1 MKTINRFAARAVR
14 ATGVVATRT
23 HAAAGTYAAAGTRAA
38 TVVVTAAAA
47 LTATVAQAQ
56 DRSWNATLEEISTA
70 VVSIH
75 VDSTRAFDTERNQ
88 SSQATGFVVDA
99 ERGLILTNRHVVT
112 PGPVVAQAI
121 FLNQEEVDLVPVY
134 RDPVH
139 DFGFFRYDPAVLR
152 FIEPAEL
159 PLAPEAARIGREIR
173 VVGNDAGEQLSILAG
188 TIARLDRQAPNYG
201 RGNYNDFNTFYLQ
214 AASGTS
220 GGSSGSP
227 VIDIEGRV
235 LALNAGGNSQAASSF
250 FLPLDRVSRAFGLV
264 RDGKPV
270 PRGTLQSEFV
280 HKPYAELRR
289 LGLREETE
297 ALTRE
302 AFPDQTGLLVVEHVI
317 PGNGNF
323 LEPGDILLRVEGE
336 LISEFVPLA
345 AALDDNVGGS
355 VEIEVERGGEALRRE
370 LSVNDLHAITS
381 DEYVEFAEGVFH
393 NLSYQQARHFNR
405 PVSGVYVANP
415 GYVFGT
421 AAIPRGSLLT
431 SIDGQAMN
439 TLDDFQNI
447 VEALPMGQRAIVRF
461 VQFDDPRAERQ
472 RAVINNRNWF
482 PARRCERDDVLGY
495 WPCRELAEGPPP
507 TNPTPGDTTFPLRG
521 DPHVQAITPSLALV
535 NFDMPYTVSG
545 VNDRHYYGTGVV
557 ADAER
562 GWVVVDR
569 NTVPVA
575 LGDVRITFAG
585 SLEIPGKVEY
595 IHPLHNLA
603 VVAYDPAL
611 IGDTPVRSARFSA
624 DPVDPGKE
632 VEVVG
637 LKADHTLLSQPS
649 EVRALIPVELPL
661 SRTLRFRESNL
672 EAITLV
678 NGPDEFDGVIVDTDG
693 TVVALWASFAFQQGR
708 ELTQFN
714 MGVPASLVVDM
725 VQGMKAGVPL
735 RSLEVEWDL
744 VPLASARNFGLPENW
759 VQRYER
765 HNPLRR
771 QVLGVSS
778 VVAGSPAADFF
789 QSGDILL
796 SINGEVANTFLDAE
810 HASQSPEVDVIIY
823 RDGGELGARIP
834 TVALE
839 GAGIDRV
846 VLWAGA
852 LLQAP
857 HRAIA
862 VQRGIEAEG
871 VYVSYFSY
879 GSPASRSGL
888 FAGRRIVSVD
898 GRPTADIDQFLEV
911 VSGRED
917 RESVRINTVTWNNVS
932 EVITLKLDNHYWPG
946 YELVREG
953 GAWRRRDLD

>member
-1 MKTINRFAARAVR
+1 MKMINLIAAPAVLAAVA
-14 ATGVVATRT
+14 ATG
-23 HAAAGTYAAAGTRAA
+23 
-38 TVVVTAAAA
+38 A
-47 LTATVAQAQ
+47 LAQE
-56 DRSWNATLEEISTA
+56 RSWNATLEEISTA

-99 ERGLILTNRHVVT
+99 ENGLILTNRHVVT

-121 FLNQEEVDLVPVY
+121 FLNQEEVELTPVY

-139 DFGFFRYDPAVLR
+139 DFGFFRYDPAALR

-159 PLAPEAARIGREIR
+159 PLVPEAAQIGRDIR

-235 LALNAGGNSQAASSF
+235 VALNAGANSQAASSF
-250 FLPLDRVSRAFGLV
+250 FLPLDRVSRAFELV
-264 RDGKPV
+264 QDGKSV
-270 PRGTLQSEFV
+270 SRGTLQSEFV
-280 HKPYAELRR
+280 YKPYAELRR
-289 LGLREETE
+289 LGLLEETE

-317 PGNGNF
+317 PGNGSF
-323 LEPGDILLRVEGE
+323 LEPGDILLRVNGE
-336 LISEFVPLA
+336 LVSEFVPLA
-345 AALDDNVGGS
+345 AALDENVGRTL
-355 VEIEVERGGEALRRE
+355 EIEVERGGEPLRQE
-370 LSVNDLHAITS
+370 LLVDDLHAITS
-381 DEYVEFAEGVFH
+381 DEYVEYAEGVFH
-393 NLSYQQARHFNR
+393 LLSYQQARHFNR
-405 PVSGVYVANP
+405 PVSGIYVANP

-421 AAIPRGSLLT
+421 AAIPRGSLIT
-431 SIDGQAMN
+431 SLDGEPMDD
-439 TLDDFQNI
+439 LDDFQRT
-447 VEALPMGQRAIVRF
+447 VQQLPMGQRAIVRF

-472 RAVINNRNWF
+472 RSIINNRNWF
-482 PARRCERDDVLGY
+482 PARRCKRDDVLGY
-495 WPCRELAEGPPP
+495 WPCEGLAEAPPP
-507 TNPTPGDTTFPLRG
+507 AKATPGSTTFPLRG
-521 DPHVQAITPSLALV
+521 DSHVQAITPSLVLI

-545 VNDRHYYGTGVV
+545 VSDRHFYGTGVI

-575 LGDVRITFAG
+575 LGDVRVTFAG
-585 SLEIPGKVEY
+585 SLETPGKVEY

-603 VVAYDPAL
+603 VVSYDPAL
-611 IGDTPVRSARFSA
+611 IGDTPVQSATFSSESA
-624 DPVDPGKE
+624 VPGE
-632 VEVVG
+632 ELEVVG

-649 EVRALIPVELPL
+649 LVRALIPAELPL

-672 EAITLV
+672 EAITMV
-678 NGPDEFDGVIVDTDG
+678 NGPDEFDGVIIDSDG
-693 TVVALWASFAFQQGR
+693 AVRALWASFAFQQGR
-708 ELTQFN
+708 ETTQFN
-714 MGVPASLVVDM
+714 MGVPANLVIDM
-725 VQGMKAGVPL
+725 VASMKAAEPL
-735 RSLEVEWDL
+735 RSLEVEWSL
-744 VPLASARNFGLPENW
+744 VPLASARNFGLPETW
-759 VQRYER
+759 VQRYEQ
-765 HNPLRR
+765 HSPLRR
-771 QVLGVSS
+771 QVLAVSS
-778 VVAGSPAADFF
+778 VVAGSPAAEFF

-796 SINGEVANTFLDAE
+796 SLNGEVANTFLEAE
-810 HASQSPEVDVIIY
+810 HASQSPEVDVTIY
-823 RDGGELGARIP
+823 RAGGELSGRIP

-846 VLWAGA
+846 LLWAGA

-862 VQRGIEAEG
+862 VQRGIQAEG
-871 VYVSYFSY
+871 VYVSFFSF

-888 FAGRRIVSVD
+888 YAGRRVVGVD
-898 GRPTADIDQFLEV
+898 GQPVADLDEFLDV
-911 VSGRED
+911 VSGRDD
-917 RESVRINTVTWNNVS
+917 RESVRLNTVTWNNVS
-932 EVITLKLDNHYWPG
+932 EVITLKLDNHYWPS
-946 YELVREG
+946 YELRRDGES
-953 GAWRRRDLD
+953 WQRRDLN

>member
-1 MKTINRFAARAVR
+1 MAATA
-14 ATGVVATRT
+14 ALVVAGS
-23 HAAAGTYAAAGTRAA
+23 AG
-38 TVVVTAAAA
+38 
-47 LTATVAQAQ
+47 QAQ
-56 DRSWNATLEEISTA
+56 ERTWNATLEEISTA

-139 DFGFFRYDPAVLR
+139 DFGFFRYDPDALR

-159 PLAPEAARIGREIR
+159 PLVPEAAQIGREIR

-235 LALNAGGNSQAASSF
+235 VALNAGGNSQAASSF
-250 FLPLDRVSRAFGLV
+250 FLPLDRVNRAFSLV
-264 RDGKPV
+264 QDGKPV

-280 HKPYAELRR
+280 HTPYAELRR
-289 LGLREETE
+289 LGLPEETE
-297 ALTRE
+297 AATRK
-302 AFPDQTGLLVVEHVI
+302 AFPGQTGLLVVEHVI

-323 LEPGDILLRVEGE
+323 LEPGDIVLRVNGE

-345 AALDDNVGGS
+345 AVLDESVGRM
-355 VEIEVERGGEALRRE
+355 VEIEVNRGGDILSRE
-370 LSVNDLHAITS
+370 LTVDDLHAITS
-381 DEYVEFAEGVFH
+381 DEYVEYADGVFH

-405 PVSGVYVANP
+405 PVAGVYVANP

-421 AAIPRGSLLT
+421 AAIPRGSLIT
-431 SIDGQAMN
+431 SLDGAP
-439 TLDDFQNI
+439 TVDLDDFQRT
-447 VEALPMGQRAIVRF
+447 VEQLPLGRRAIVRF

-472 RAVINNRNWF
+472 RAIINNRNWF
-482 PARRCERDDVLGY
+482 PARRCKRDDVLGY
-495 WPCRELAEGPPP
+495 WPCEDLAEAPPP
-507 TNPTPGDTTFPLRG
+507 APPMPGSTTFPLRG
-521 DPHVQAITPSLALV
+521 DPHVQAITPSLVLI

-545 VNDRHYYGTGVV
+545 VSDRHYYGTGVI
-557 ADAER
+557 ADTER

-585 SLEIPGKVEY
+585 SLEIRGKVEY

-603 VVAYDPAL
+603 VVSYDPAL
-611 IGDTPVRSARFSA
+611 IGDTPVQAASFSSAA
-624 DPVDPGKE
+624 VTPGAE

-649 EVRALIPVELPL
+649 EVRALIPAELPL

-678 NGPDEFDGVIVDTDG
+678 NGPDEYDGVIIDTDG
-693 TVVALWASFAFQQGR
+693 AVRALWASFAFQQGR

-714 MGVPASLVVDM
+714 MGIPANLIIDM
-725 VQGMKAGVPL
+725 VQGMRAGEPL

-744 VPLASARNFGLPENW
+744 LPLASARNFGLPENW
-759 VQRYER
+759 VQRYEQ
-765 HNPLRR
+765 HHPLRR
-771 QVLGVSS
+771 QVLAVSS
-778 VVAGSPAADFF
+778 VVAGSPAAQFF

-796 SINGEVANTFLDAE
+796 SINGEVANTFLEAE
-810 HASQSPEVDVIIY
+810 HASQSPEVMVNIY
-823 RDGGELGARIP
+823 RDGGELSARIA

-839 GAGIDRV
+839 GTGIDRV

-862 VQRGIEAEG
+862 VQRGIQAEG
-871 VYVSYFSY
+871 VYLSYFSF
-879 GSPASRSGL
+879 GSPASRSRL
-888 FAGRRIVSVD
+888 FAGRRIVGVD
-898 GRPTADIDQFLEV
+898 GQPTPDLDQFLEA

-917 RESVRINTVTWNNVS
+917 RESVRLNTVTWNGVA
-932 EVITLKLDNHYWPG
+932 EVITLKLDNRYWPG
-946 YELVREG
+946 YELLREVDI
-953 GAWRRRDLD
+953 WRRRDLN

>member
-1 MKTINRFAARAVR
+1 MINLVAAPAMLAAVA
-14 ATGVVATRT
+14 ATGALAQERT
-23 HAAAGTYAAAGTRAA
+23 
-38 TVVVTAAAA
+38 
-47 LTATVAQAQ
+47 
-56 DRSWNATLEEISTA
+56 WNATLEEISTA

-99 ERGLILTNRHVVT
+99 ENGLILTNRHVVT

-121 FLNQEEVDLVPVY
+121 FLNQEEVELTPVY

-139 DFGFFRYDPAVLR
+139 DFGFFRYDPAALR

-159 PLAPEAARIGREIR
+159 PLVPEAAQIGRDIR

-235 LALNAGGNSQAASSF
+235 VALNAGANSQAASSF
-250 FLPLDRVSRAFGLV
+250 FLPLDRVGRAFNLV
-264 RDGKPV
+264 REGNPV

-289 LGLREETE
+289 LGLPEETE

-317 PGNGNF
+317 PETGNF
-323 LEPGDILLRVEGE
+323 LQPGDILLRIDGE
-336 LISEFVPLA
+336 LVAEFVPLA
-345 AALDDNVGGS
+345 AALDENVGGT
-355 VEIEVERGGEALRRE
+355 VEIEVRRGAEVLRQE
-370 LSVNDLHAITS
+370 LTVDDLHAITS
-381 DEYVEFAEGVFH
+381 DEFVEFAEGVFH

-405 PVSGVYVANP
+405 SVSGVYVANP

-421 AAIPRGSLLT
+421 AAIPRGSLIT
-431 SIDGQAMN
+431 SLDGEPMDD
-439 TLDDFQNI
+439 LDDFQQA
-447 VEALPMGQRAIVRF
+447 VEQLPLGQRASVRF

-472 RAVINNRNWF
+472 RSIINNRNWF
-482 PARRCERDDVLGY
+482 PAQRCKRDDTLGI
-495 WPCRELAEGPPP
+495 WPCDELADAPPGAP
-507 TNPTPGDTTFPLRG
+507 ATPGRTTFPLRG
-521 DPHVQAITPSLALV
+521 DAHVQRITPSLVLV

-545 VNDRHYYGTGVV
+545 VSDRHFYGTGVI
-557 ADAER
+557 ADTER

-585 SLEIPGKVEY
+585 SLEVPGEVEY

-603 VVAYDPAL
+603 VVSYDPAL
-611 IGDTPVRSARFSA
+611 IGDTPVRAADFSA
-624 DPVDPGKE
+624 EPVNPGEE

-649 EVRALIPVELPL
+649 EVRALIPAELPL
-661 SRTLRFRESNL
+661 SRTLRFREANL

-678 NGPDEFDGVIVDTDG
+678 NGPDEFDGVIIDG
-693 TVVALWASFAFQQGR
+693 DGAVRALWASFAFQQGR
-708 ELTQFN
+708 EQTQFN
-714 MGVPASLVVDM
+714 MGVPSGLVIDM
-725 VQGMKAGVPL
+725 VNSMRSDEPL
-735 RSLEVEWDL
+735 RSLEVEWSL

-759 VQRYER
+759 VQRYEQ

-771 QVLGVSS
+771 QVLAVSS
-778 VVAGSPAADFF
+778 VVADSPAAEFF

-796 SINGEVANTFLDAE
+796 SLNGEVANTFRAAE
-810 HASQSPEVDVIIY
+810 QASQSAEVDVTIY
-823 RDGGELGARIP
+823 RDGAEISAGIP

-839 GAGIDRV
+839 GTGIDRV
-846 VLWAGA
+846 LLWAGA

-857 HRAIA
+857 HRAIS
-862 VQRGIEAEG
+862 VQRGIAAEG
-871 VYVSYFSY
+871 VYISYFGF

-888 FAGRRIVSVD
+888 FAGRRIVAVD
-898 GRPTADIDQFLEV
+898 GQPTADLDQFLQV
-911 VSGRED
+911 VGGREN

-932 EVITLKLDNHYWPG
+932 EVITLKLDNHYWPS
-946 YELVREG
+946 YELRREG
-953 GAWRRRDLD
+953 ESWQRYELN

>member
-1 MKTINRFAARAVR
+1 MKMINRIAAPAMLAAVA
-14 ATGVVATRT
+14 ATG
-23 HAAAGTYAAAGTRAA
+23 
-38 TVVVTAAAA
+38 A
-47 LTATVAQAQ
+47 LAQE
-56 DRSWNATLEEISTA
+56 RSWNATLEEISTA

-99 ERGLILTNRHVVT
+99 ENGLILTNRHVVT

-121 FLNQEEVDLVPVY
+121 FLNQEEVELTPVY

-139 DFGFFRYDPAVLR
+139 DFGFFRYEPAALR

-159 PLAPEAARIGREIR
+159 PLVPEAAQIGRDIR

-235 LALNAGGNSQAASSF
+235 VALNAGANSQAASSF
-250 FLPLDRVSRAFGLV
+250 FLPLDRVSRAFDLIQ
-264 RDGKPV
+264 DGKPV

-289 LGLREETE
+289 LGLLEETE

-323 LEPGDILLRVEGE
+323 LEPGDIVLRVNGE
-336 LISEFVPLA
+336 LVSEFVPVA
-345 AALDDNVGGS
+345 AALDENVGRML
-355 VEIEVERGGEALRRE
+355 EIEVERGGEALRQE
-370 LSVNDLHAITS
+370 LMVDDLHGITS
-381 DEYVEFAEGVFH
+381 DEYVEYGEGVFH

-405 PVSGVYVANP
+405 SVSGVYVANP

-421 AAIPRGSLLT
+421 AAIPRGSLIT
-431 SIDGQAMN
+431 SLDGEPMDD
-439 TLDDFQNI
+439 LDDFQRT
-447 VEALPMGQRAIVRF
+447 VQQLPMGQRAIVRF

-472 RAVINNRNWF
+472 RSIINNRNWF
-482 PARRCERDDVLGY
+482 PARRCKRDDSLGY
-495 WPCRELAEGPPP
+495 WPCEDLAEALPPAQP
-507 TNPTPGDTTFPLRG
+507 MPGSTTFPLRG
-521 DPHVQAITPSLALV
+521 DSHVQAITPSLVLI

-545 VNDRHYYGTGVV
+545 VSDRHFYGTGVI

-575 LGDVRITFAG
+575 LGDVRVTFAG
-585 SLEIPGKVEY
+585 SLETPGKVEY

-603 VVAYDPAL
+603 VVSYDPAL
-611 IGDTPVRSARFSA
+611 IGDTPVQSATFSSEPA
-624 DPVDPGKE
+624 VPGE
-632 VEVVG
+632 ELEVVG

-649 EVRALIPVELPL
+649 LVRALIPAELPL

-672 EAITLV
+672 EAIALV
-678 NGPDEFDGVIVDTDG
+678 NGPDEFDGVIIDSDG
-693 TVVALWASFAFQQGR
+693 AVRALWASFAFQQGR
-708 ELTQFN
+708 ETTQFN
-714 MGVPASLVVDM
+714 MGVPANLVIDM
-725 VQGMKAGVPL
+725 VASMKAAEPL
-735 RSLEVEWDL
+735 RSLEVEWSQ
-744 VPLASARNFGLPENW
+744 VPLASARNFGLPETW
-759 VQRYER
+759 VQRYEQ
-765 HNPLRR
+765 HSPLRR
-771 QVLGVSS
+771 QVLAVSS
-778 VVAGSPAADFF
+778 VVAGSPAAEFF

-796 SINGEVANTFLDAE
+796 SLNGGVANTFLEAE
-810 HASQSPEVDVIIY
+810 HASQSPEVDVTIY
-823 RDGGELGARIP
+823 RAGGELSGRIP

-846 VLWAGA
+846 LLWAGA

-862 VQRGIEAEG
+862 VQRGIQAEG
-871 VYVSYFSY
+871 VYVSFFSF

-888 FAGRRIVSVD
+888 YAGRRVVGVD
-898 GRPTADIDQFLEV
+898 GQPVADLDEFLDV
-911 VSGRED
+911 VSGRDD
-917 RESVRINTVTWNNVS
+917 RESVRLNTVTWNNVS
-932 EVITLKLDNHYWPG
+932 EVITLKLDNHYWPS
-946 YELVREG
+946 YELRRDGES
-953 GAWRRRDLD
+953 WQRRDLN

>member
-1 MKTINRFAARAVR
+1 MKQIYRIAVP
-14 ATGVVATRT
+14 AILV
-23 HAAAGTYAAAGTRAA
+23 AAGTAAP
-38 TVVVTAAAA
+38 
-47 LTATVAQAQ
+47 AQEHT
-56 DRSWNATLEEISTA
+56 WNATLEEISSA

-75 VDSTRAFDTERNQ
+75 VDSTRAFDTGRNQ

-121 FLNQEEVDLVPVY
+121 FVNQEEVELTPVY

-139 DFGFFRYDPAVLR
+139 DFGFFRYDPGALR

-159 PLAPEAARIGREIR
+159 PLVPEAAQIGRDIR

-235 LALNAGGNSQAASSF
+235 VALNAGANSQAASSF
-250 FLPLDRVSRAFGLV
+250 FLPLDRVSRAFGLI

-289 LGLREETE
+289 LGLPEETE
-297 ALTRE
+297 AITRA
-302 AFPDQTGLLVVEHVI
+302 AFPDQIGLLVVEHVI
-317 PGNGNF
+317 PGTGNF
-323 LEPGDILLRVEGE
+323 LQPGDILLRIDGE
-336 LISEFVPLA
+336 LVAEFVPLA
-345 AALDDNVGGS
+345 AALDANVGRT
-355 VEIEVERGGEALRRE
+355 VEIEVERGGEVVRQQLM
-370 LSVNDLHAITS
+370 VDDLHSITS
-381 DEYVEFAEGVFH
+381 DEFVEYGEGVFH

-405 PVSGVYVANP
+405 SVAGVYVANP
-415 GYVFGT
+415 GYVFGS
-421 AAIPRGSLLT
+421 AAIPRGSLIL
-431 SIDGQAMN
+431 SLDGEPMDD
-439 TLDDFQNI
+439 LDDFERA
-447 VEALPMGQRAIVRF
+447 VEQLPLGQRASVRF

-472 RAVINNRNWF
+472 RSIINNRNWF
-482 PARRCERDDVLGY
+482 PARRCKRDDTLGL
-495 WPCRELAEGPPP
+495 WPCEELTEALSAVPA
-507 TNPTPGDTTFPLRG
+507 TPGRTTFPLRG
-521 DPHVQAITPSLALV
+521 DAHVQQITPSLVLV

-545 VNDRHYYGTGVV
+545 VSDRHFYGTGVI
-557 ADAER
+557 ADTER

-585 SLEIPGKVEY
+585 SLEVPGEVEY

-603 VVAYDPAL
+603 VVSYDPAL
-611 IGDTPVRSARFSA
+611 IGDTPVRAADFSA
-624 DPVDPGKE
+624 EPVNPGEE

-649 EVRALIPVELPL
+649 EVRALIPAELPL
-661 SRTLRFRESNL
+661 SRTLRFREANL

-678 NGPDEFDGVIVDTDG
+678 NGPDEFDGVIIDG
-693 TVVALWASFAFQQGR
+693 DGAVRALWASFAFQQGR
-708 ELTQFN
+708 EQTQFN
-714 MGVPASLVVDM
+714 MGVPSGLVIDM
-725 VQGMKAGVPL
+725 VNSMRSDEPL
-735 RSLEVEWDL
+735 RSLEVEWSL

-759 VQRYER
+759 VQRYEQ

-771 QVLGVSS
+771 QVLAVSS
-778 VVAGSPAADFF
+778 VVADSPAAEFF

-796 SINGEVANTFLDAE
+796 SLNGEVANTFRAAE
-810 HASQSPEVDVIIY
+810 QASQSAEVDVTIY
-823 RDGGELGARIP
+823 RDGAEISAGIP

-839 GAGIDRV
+839 GTGIDRV
-846 VLWAGA
+846 LLWAGA

-857 HRAIA
+857 HRAIS
-862 VQRGIEAEG
+862 VQRGIAAEG
-871 VYVSYFSY
+871 VYISYFGF

-888 FAGRRIVSVD
+888 FAGRRIVAVD
-898 GRPTADIDQFLEV
+898 GQPTADLDQFLQV
-911 VSGRED
+911 VGGREN

-932 EVITLKLDNHYWPG
+932 EVITLKLDNHYWPS
-946 YELVREG
+946 YELRREG
-953 GAWRRRDLD
+953 ESWQRYELN

>member
-1 MKTINRFAARAVR
+1 MQKINPVAVAAILAG
-14 ATGVVATRT
+14 AG
-23 HAAAGTYAAAGTRAA
+23 AAAGAVVGTA
-38 TVVVTAAAA
+38 
-47 LTATVAQAQ
+47 AQAQ
-56 DRSWNATLEEISTA
+56 DRTWNATLEAISSA

-75 VDSTRAFDTERNQ
+75 VDSTRAFDTGRNQ

-121 FLNQEEVDLVPVY
+121 FVNQEEVELTPLY

-139 DFGFFRYDPAVLR
+139 DFGFFGYDPEALR

-159 PLAPEAARIGREIR
+159 PLVPDAAQIGRDIR

-235 LALNAGGNSQAASSF
+235 VALNAGANSQAASSF
-250 FLPLDRVSRAFGLV
+250 FLPLDRVSRALELIQ
-264 RDGKPV
+264 RGKPV

-289 LGLREETE
+289 LGLAEETE
-297 ALTRE
+297 ALTRA
-302 AFPDQTGLLVVEHVI
+302 AFPNQTGLLVVEHVI
-317 PGNGNF
+317 PGNDNF
-323 LEPGDILLRVEGE
+323 LQPGDILLRVDGE
-336 LISEFVPLA
+336 LVAEFVPLA
-345 AALDDNVGGS
+345 AALDDNVAS
-355 VEIEVERGGEALRRE
+355 AVEIEIERGGEAVRQE
-370 LSVNDLHAITS
+370 LTVDDLHAITS
-381 DEYVEFAEGVFH
+381 DEYVEYAEGIVH

-431 SIDGQAMN
+431 SLDGEAMHD
-439 TLDDFQNI
+439 LDDFQRA
-447 VEALPMGQRAIVRF
+447 VEQLPMGRRATVRF

-472 RAVINNRNWF
+472 RSVINNRNWF
-482 PARRCERDDVLGY
+482 PARRCKRDDTLGL
-495 WPCRELAEGPPP
+495 WPCADLAEAPPP
-507 TNPTPGDTTFPLRG
+507 VPATSGSTTFPLRG
-521 DPHVQAITPSLALV
+521 DSHVQAITPSLVLV

-545 VNDRHYYGTGVV
+545 VSDRHYYGTGVI
-557 ADAER
+557 ADTGR

-585 SLEIPGKVEY
+585 SLETPGRVEY

-603 VVAYDPAL
+603 VVSYDPAL
-611 IGDTPVRSARFSA
+611 IGDTPVRAADFSVE
-624 DPVDPGKE
+624 PVSPGE
-632 VEVVG
+632 EMEVVG

-649 EVRALIPVELPL
+649 EVRALIPAELPL

-678 NGPDEFDGVIVDTDG
+678 NGPDEYDGVIIDG
-693 TVVALWASFAFQQGR
+693 DAAVRALWASFAFQQGR

-714 MGVPASLVVDM
+714 MGVPASLVIDM
-725 VQGMKAGVPL
+725 VENLKAGEPL
-735 RSLEVEWDL
+735 RSLEVEWSL
-744 VPLASARNFGLPENW
+744 VPLASARNFGLPEDW
-759 VQRYER
+759 VQRYEQ

-771 QVLGVSS
+771 QVLAVAS
-778 VVAGSPAADFF
+778 VVAGSPAAEFF

-796 SINGEVANTFLDAE
+796 SLNGEVANTFLEAE
-810 HASQSPEVDVIIY
+810 HASQSAEVDVTIH
-823 RDGGELGARIP
+823 RDGEELSARIP

-839 GAGIDRV
+839 GTGIDRV

-857 HRAIA
+857 HRAIS
-862 VQRGIEAEG
+862 VQRGISAEG
-871 VYVSYFSY
+871 VYVSYFSF
-879 GSPASRSGL
+879 GSPASRSRL
-888 FAGRRIVSVD
+888 FAGRRIVAVD
-898 GRPTADIDQFLEV
+898 GQPTGDLDEFLQV
-911 VSGRED
+911 VGGRED
-917 RESVRINTVTWNNVS
+917 RDSVRLNTVTWNNVT
-932 EVITLKLDNHYWPG
+932 EVITLKLDNYYWPS
-946 YELVREG
+946 YELRREG
-953 GAWRRRDLD
+953 ERWQRYDLN

>member
-1 MKTINRFAARAVR
+1 MKMINLVAAPAMLAAVA
-14 ATGVVATRT
+14 ATG
-23 HAAAGTYAAAGTRAA
+23 
-38 TVVVTAAAA
+38 A
-47 LTATVAQAQ
+47 LAQE
-56 DRSWNATLEEISTA
+56 RSWNATLEEISTA

-99 ERGLILTNRHVVT
+99 ENGLILTNRHVVT

-121 FLNQEEVDLVPVY
+121 FLNQEEVELTPVY

-139 DFGFFRYDPAVLR
+139 DFGFFRYDPAALR

-159 PLAPEAARIGREIR
+159 PLVPEAAQIGRDIR

-235 LALNAGGNSQAASSF
+235 VALNAGANSQAASSF
-250 FLPLDRVSRAFGLV
+250 FLPLDRVSRAFKLV
-264 RDGKPV
+264 QDGKSV
-270 PRGTLQSEFV
+270 SRGTLQSEFV

-289 LGLREETE
+289 LGLHEETE

-317 PGNGNF
+317 PGNGSF
-323 LEPGDILLRVEGE
+323 LEPGDIVLRVNGE
-336 LISEFVPLA
+336 LVSEFVPLA
-345 AALDDNVGGS
+345 AALDENVGRML
-355 VEIEVERGGEALRRE
+355 EIEVERGGEALRQE
-370 LSVNDLHAITS
+370 LMVDDLHGITS
-381 DEYVEFAEGVFH
+381 DEYVEYAEGVFH

-405 PVSGVYVANP
+405 SVSGVYVANP

-421 AAIPRGSLLT
+421 AAIPRGSLIT
-431 SIDGQAMN
+431 SLDGEPMDD
-439 TLDDFQNI
+439 LDDFQRT
-447 VEALPMGQRAIVRF
+447 VQQLPMGQRAIVRF

-472 RAVINNRNWF
+472 RSIINNRNWF
-482 PARRCERDDVLGY
+482 PARRCQRDDSLGY
-495 WPCRELAEGPPP
+495 WPCEDLAEAPPP
-507 TNPTPGDTTFPLRG
+507 AQPMPGSTTFPLRG
-521 DPHVQAITPSLALV
+521 DSHVQAITPSLVLI

-545 VNDRHYYGTGVV
+545 VSDRHFYGTGVI

-575 LGDVRITFAG
+575 LGDVRVTFAG
-585 SLEIPGKVEY
+585 SLETPGKVEY

-603 VVAYDPAL
+603 VVSYDPAL
-611 IGDTPVRSARFSA
+611 IGDTPVQSATFSRESA
-624 DPVDPGKE
+624 VPGE
-632 VEVVG
+632 ELEVVG

-649 EVRALIPVELPL
+649 LVRALIPAELPR

-672 EAITLV
+672 EAIALV
-678 NGPDEFDGVIVDTDG
+678 NGPDEFDGVIIDSDG
-693 TVVALWASFAFQQGR
+693 AVRALWASFAFQQGR
-708 ELTQFN
+708 ETTQFN
-714 MGVPASLVVDM
+714 MGVPANLVIDM
-725 VQGMKAGVPL
+725 VESMKAAEPL
-735 RSLEVEWDL
+735 RSLEVEWNL
-744 VPLASARNFGLPENW
+744 VPLASARNFGLSENW
-759 VQRYER
+759 VQRYEQ
-765 HNPLRR
+765 HDPLRR
-771 QVLGVSS
+771 QVLAVSS
-778 VVAGSPAADFF
+778 VVAGSPAAEFF

-796 SINGEVANTFLDAE
+796 SLNGEVANTFLEAE
-810 HASQSPEVDVIIY
+810 HASQSPEVDVTIY
-823 RDGGELGARIP
+823 RAGGELSGRIP

-846 VLWAGA
+846 LLWAGA

-862 VQRGIEAEG
+862 VQRGIQAEG
-871 VYVSYFSY
+871 VYVSFFSF

-888 FAGRRIVSVD
+888 YAGRRVVGVD
-898 GRPTADIDQFLEV
+898 GQPVADLDEFLDV
-911 VSGRED
+911 VSGRDD
-917 RESVRINTVTWNNVS
+917 RESVRLNTVTWNNVS
-932 EVITLKLDNHYWPG
+932 EVITLKLDNHYWPS
-946 YELVREG
+946 YEL
-953 GAWRRRDLD
+953 RRDGESWQRLHLN

>member
-1 MKTINRFAARAVR
+1 MKQNYRIAVP
-14 ATGVVATRT
+14 AILV
-23 HAAAGTYAAAGTRAA
+23 AAGTAAP
-38 TVVVTAAAA
+38 
-47 LTATVAQAQ
+47 AQEHT
-56 DRSWNATLEEISTA
+56 WNATLEEISTA

-75 VDSTRAFDTERNQ
+75 VDSTRAFDTGRNQ

-121 FLNQEEVDLVPVY
+121 FVNQEEVELTPVY

-139 DFGFFRYDPAVLR
+139 DFGFFRYDPGALR

-159 PLAPEAARIGREIR
+159 PLVPEAAQIGRDIR

-235 LALNAGGNSQAASSF
+235 VALNAGANSQAASSF
-250 FLPLDRVSRAFGLV
+250 FLPLDRVSRAFGLI

-289 LGLREETE
+289 LGLPEETE
-297 ALTRE
+297 AITRA
-302 AFPDQTGLLVVEHVI
+302 AFPDQIGLLVVEHVI
-317 PGNGNF
+317 PGTGNF
-323 LEPGDILLRVEGE
+323 LQPGDILLRIDGE
-336 LISEFVPLA
+336 LVAEFVPLA
-345 AALDDNVGGS
+345 AALDANVGRT
-355 VEIEVERGGEALRRE
+355 VEIEVERGGEVVRQQLM
-370 LSVNDLHAITS
+370 VDDLHAITS
-381 DEYVEFAEGVFH
+381 DEFVEYGEGVFH

-405 PVSGVYVANP
+405 SVAGVYVANP
-415 GYVFGT
+415 GYVFGS
-421 AAIPRGSLLT
+421 AAIPRGSLIL
-431 SIDGQAMN
+431 SLDGEPMDD
-439 TLDDFQNI
+439 LDDFERA
-447 VEALPMGQRAIVRF
+447 VEQLPLGQRASIRF

-472 RAVINNRNWF
+472 RSIINNRNWF
-482 PARRCERDDVLGY
+482 PARRCKRDDTLGL
-495 WPCRELAEGPPP
+495 WPCEELTEALPAASA
-507 TNPTPGDTTFPLRG
+507 TPGRTTFPLRG
-521 DPHVQAITPSLALV
+521 DAHVQQITPSLVLV

-545 VNDRHYYGTGVV
+545 VSDRHYYGTGVI
-557 ADAER
+557 ADTER

-585 SLEIPGKVEY
+585 SLETPGKVEY

-603 VVAYDPAL
+603 VVSYDPAL
-611 IGDTPVRSARFSA
+611 IGDTPVRAADFSA
-624 DPVDPGKE
+624 EPVNPGEE

-649 EVRALIPVELPL
+649 EVRALIPAELPL
-661 SRTLRFRESNL
+661 SRTLRFREANL

-678 NGPDEFDGVIVDTDG
+678 NGPDEFDGVIIDG
-693 TVVALWASFAFQQGR
+693 DGAVRALWASFAFQQGR
-708 ELTQFN
+708 EQTQFN
-714 MGVPASLVVDM
+714 MGVPSGLVIDM
-725 VQGMKAGVPL
+725 VNSMRADEPL
-735 RSLEVEWDL
+735 RSLEVEWSL

-759 VQRYER
+759 VQRYEQ

-771 QVLGVSS
+771 QVLAVSS
-778 VVAGSPAADFF
+778 VVADSPAAEFF

-796 SINGEVANTFLDAE
+796 SLNGEVANTFRAAE
-810 HASQSPEVDVIIY
+810 QASQSAEVDVTIY
-823 RDGGELGARIP
+823 RDGAEISAGIP

-839 GAGIDRV
+839 GTGIDRV
-846 VLWAGA
+846 LLWAGA

-857 HRAIA
+857 HRAIS
-862 VQRGIEAEG
+862 VQRGIAAEG
-871 VYVSYFSY
+871 VYISYFGF

-888 FAGRRIVSVD
+888 FAGRRIVAVD
-898 GRPTADIDQFLEV
+898 GQPTADLDQFLQV
-911 VSGRED
+911 VGGREN

-932 EVITLKLDNHYWPG
+932 EVITLKLDNHYWPS
-946 YELVREG
+946 YELRREG
-953 GAWRRRDLD
+953 EIWQRYELN

>member
-1 MKTINRFAARAVR
+1 MKAKHR
-14 ATGVVATRT
+14 
-23 HAAAGTYAAAGTRAA
+23 
-38 TVVVTAAAA
+38 TAAVAA
-47 LTATVAQAQ
+47 LAVAGITVEAQE
-56 DRSWNATLEEISTA
+56 RTWNATLDEISTA

-121 FLNQEEVDLVPVY
+121 FLNQEEVDLRPVY

-139 DFGFFRYDPAVLR
+139 DFGFFRFDPSALR

-159 PLAPEAARIGREIR
+159 PLAPDAAQVGREIR

-250 FLPLDRVSRAFGLV
+250 FLPLDRVSRAFNLI

-289 LGLREETE
+289 LGLPEETE
-297 ALTRE
+297 AITRE

-323 LEPGDILLRVEGE
+323 LEPGDILLRVNGE
-336 LISEFVPLA
+336 LVSEFVPLA
-345 AALDDNVGGS
+345 AALDDNVGRT
-355 VEIEVERGGEALRRE
+355 VEIEVERGGKAIRQE
-370 LSVNDLHAITS
+370 LMVDDLHGITS
-381 DEYVEFAEGVFH
+381 DEYVEYGEGVFH

-415 GYVFGT
+415 GYVFGS
-421 AAIPRGSLLT
+421 AAIPRGSLVT
-431 SIDGQAMN
+431 SIDGQDMD
-439 TLDDFQNI
+439 TLDDFQQV
-447 VEALPMGQRAIVRF
+447 VEDIPMGRRAIVRF

-472 RAVINNRNWF
+472 RSIINNRNWF
-482 PARRCERDDVLGY
+482 PARRCLRDDVLGY
-495 WPCRELAEGPPP
+495 WPCEDLAEAPPP
-507 TNPTPGDTTFPLRG
+507 AKATPGNTTFPLRG
-521 DPHVQAITPSLALV
+521 DPHVQAITPSLVLI

-545 VNDRHYYGTGVV
+545 VNDRHYYGTGVI
-557 ADAER
+557 ADTER

-585 SLEIPGKVEY
+585 SLETPGKVEY

-603 VVAYDPAL
+603 VVSYDPAV
-611 IGDTPVRSARFSA
+611 IGDTPVRAANFSA
-624 DPVDPGKE
+624 DTVNPGEE

-649 EVRALIPVELPL
+649 EVRALIPAELPL

-678 NGPDEFDGVIVDTDG
+678 NGPDEFDGVIIDG
-693 TVVALWASFAFQQGR
+693 EGAVRALWASFAFQQGR
-708 ELTQFN
+708 DLTQFN
-714 MGVPASLVVDM
+714 MGVPASLVIDM
-725 VQGMKAGVPL
+725 VDSMRAGEPL

-759 VQRYER
+759 VRRYEQ
-765 HNPLRR
+765 HHPLRR
-771 QVLGVSS
+771 QVLAVSS
-778 VVAGSPAADFF
+778 VVAGSPAAEFF

-796 SINGEVANTFLDAE
+796 SINGEVANTFLEAE
-810 HASQSPEVDVIIY
+810 HASQSPVVDVTIH
-823 RDGGELGARIP
+823 RDGDELSARIQ

-871 VYVSYFSY
+871 VYVSFFNF

-888 FAGRRIVSVD
+888 FAGRRIVGVD
-898 GRPTADIDQFLEV
+898 GRPTADIDGFLEA

-917 RESVRINTVTWNNVS
+917 RESVRLNTVTWNNVS
-932 EVITLKLDNHYWPG
+932 EVITMKLDNHYWPS
-946 YELVREG
+946 YEL
-953 GAWRRRDLD
+953 RRNGESWQRFDLH

>member
-1 MKTINRFAARAVR
+1 MKTINRFAVPAMLAS
-14 ATGVVATRT
+14 VATT
-23 HAAAGTYAAAGTRAA
+23 GT
-38 TVVVTAAAA
+38 
-47 LTATVAQAQ
+47 LAQE
-56 DRSWNATLEEISTA
+56 RSWNATLEEISIA

-75 VDSTRAFDTERNQ
+75 VDSTRAFDTERNR

-139 DFGFFRYDPAVLR
+139 DFGFFRYDPAALR

-159 PLAPEAARIGREIR
+159 PLAPEAAQIGRDIR

-235 LALNAGGNSQAASSF
+235 VALNAGANSQAASSF
-250 FLPLDRVSRAFGLV
+250 FLPLDRVSRAFNLIQ
-264 RDGKPV
+264 DGQPV

-280 HKPYAELRR
+280 YKPYAELRR
-289 LGLREETE
+289 LGLFEGTE

-317 PGNGNF
+317 PGNGSF
-323 LEPGDILLRVEGE
+323 LEPGDILLRVNGE

-345 AALDDNVGGS
+345 AALDENVGRM
-355 VEIEVERGGEALRRE
+355 VEIEVERGGEALRQE
-370 LSVNDLHAITS
+370 LMVDDLHAITS
-381 DEYVEFAEGVFH
+381 DEYVEYAEGVFH

-421 AAIPRGSLLT
+421 AAIPRGSLIT
-431 SIDGQAMN
+431 SFDGEPMED
-439 TLDDFQNI
+439 LDDFQRT
-447 VEALPMGQRAIVRF
+447 VQQLPMGQRAIVRF

-472 RAVINNRNWF
+472 RSIINNRNWF
-482 PARRCERDDVLGY
+482 PARRCKRDDVLGY
-495 WPCRELAEGPPP
+495 WPCDGLAEAPPP
-507 TNPTPGDTTFPLRG
+507 AKATPGSTTFPLRG
-521 DPHVQAITPSLALV
+521 DPHVQAITPSLVLI

-545 VNDRHYYGTGVV
+545 VSDRHFYGTGVI
-557 ADAER
+557 ADTER

-585 SLEIPGKVEY
+585 SLEAPGKVEY

-603 VVAYDPAL
+603 VVSYDPAL
-611 IGDTPVRSARFSA
+611 IGDTPVQAATFSSE
-624 DPVDPGKE
+624 PVVPGE
-632 VEVVG
+632 ELEVVG

-649 EVRALIPVELPL
+649 LVRALIPTELPP

-672 EAITLV
+672 EAIALV
-678 NGPDEFDGVIVDTDG
+678 NGPDEFDGVIIDTDG
-693 TVVALWASFAFQQGR
+693 AVRALWASFAFQQGR

-714 MGVPASLVVDM
+714 MGVPANLVSDM
-725 VQGMKAGVPL
+725 VESMKAAEPL
-735 RSLEVEWDL
+735 RSLEVEWSL
-744 VPLASARNFGLPENW
+744 VPLASARNFGLPETW
-759 VQRYER
+759 VQRYEQ
-765 HNPLRR
+765 HSPLRR
-771 QVLGVSS
+771 QVLAVSS
-778 VVAGSPAADFF
+778 VVAGSPAAEFF

-796 SINGEVANTFLDAE
+796 SLNGDVANTFLEAE
-810 HASQSPEVDVIIY
+810 HASQSPEVDVSIY
-823 RDGGELGARIP
+823 RDGDELSARIP

-839 GAGIDRV
+839 GTGIDRV

-862 VQRGIEAEG
+862 VQRGIRAEG
-871 VYVSYFSY
+871 VYVSFFSF

-888 FAGRRIVSVD
+888 FAGRRIVGVD
-898 GRPTADIDQFLEV
+898 GQPTADVDEFLDV

-917 RESVRINTVTWNNVS
+917 RESVRLNTVTWNNVS
-932 EVITLKLDNHYWPG
+932 EVITLKLDNHYWPS
-946 YELVREG
+946 YELRRDGES
-953 GAWRRRDLD
+953 WQRRDLN

>member
-1 MKTINRFAARAVR
+1 MKTINRFAVPAMLA
-14 ATGVVATRT
+14 AVATT
-23 HAAAGTYAAAGTRAA
+23 G
-38 TVVVTAAAA
+38 
-47 LTATVAQAQ
+47 AQAQ
-56 DRSWNATLEEISTA
+56 ERSWNATLEEISTA
-70 VVSIH
+70 VVSID

-88 SSQATGFVVDA
+88 SSQATGFVVDS

-121 FLNQEEVDLVPVY
+121 FLNQEEVDLVPVF

-139 DFGFFRYDPAVLR
+139 DFGFFRYDPAALR

-159 PLAPEAARIGREIR
+159 PLAPEAAQIGRDIR

-235 LALNAGGNSQAASSF
+235 VALNAGANSQAASSF
-250 FLPLDRVSRAFGLV
+250 FLPLDRVSRAFNLIQ
-264 RDGKPV
+264 DGKLV

-289 LGLREETE
+289 LGLLDKTE

-323 LEPGDILLRVEGE
+323 LEPGDILLRVNGE
-336 LISEFVPLA
+336 LVSEFVPLA
-345 AALDDNVGGS
+345 AALDENVGRTL
-355 VEIEVERGGEALRRE
+355 EIEVERGGEALRQE
-370 LSVNDLHAITS
+370 LLVDDLHAITS
-381 DEYVEFAEGVFH
+381 DEYVEYAEGVFH

-405 PVSGVYVANP
+405 SVSGVYVANP

-421 AAIPRGSLLT
+421 AAIPRGSLIT
-431 SIDGQAMN
+431 SLDGEPMED
-439 TLDDFQNI
+439 LDDFQRT
-447 VEALPMGQRAIVRF
+447 VQQLPMGQRAIVRF

-472 RAVINNRNWF
+472 RSIINNRNWF
-482 PARRCERDDVLGY
+482 PARRCKRDDVLGY
-495 WPCRELAEGPPP
+495 WPCEGLAEAPPP
-507 TNPTPGDTTFPLRG
+507 VKATPGSTTFPLRG
-521 DPHVQAITPSLALV
+521 DPHVQAITPSLVLI

-545 VNDRHYYGTGVV
+545 VSDRHFYGTGVI

-585 SLEIPGKVEY
+585 SLEVPGKVEY

-603 VVAYDPAL
+603 VVSYDPAL
-611 IGDTPVRSARFSA
+611 IGDTPVQAATFSSE
-624 DPVDPGKE
+624 PVAPGE
-632 VEVVG
+632 ELEVVG

-649 EVRALIPVELPL
+649 LVRALIPAELPL

-672 EAITLV
+672 EAITMV
-678 NGPDEFDGVIVDTDG
+678 NGPDEFDGVIIDSGGAVR
-693 TVVALWASFAFQQGR
+693 ALWASFAFQQGR
-708 ELTQFN
+708 ETTQFN
-714 MGVPASLVVDM
+714 MGVPANLVIDM
-725 VQGMKAGVPL
+725 IASMKAAEPL
-735 RSLEVEWDL
+735 RSLEVEWSL
-744 VPLASARNFGLPENW
+744 VPLASARNFGLPETW
-759 VQRYER
+759 VQRYEQ
-765 HNPLRR
+765 HSPLRR
-771 QVLGVSS
+771 RVLAVSS
-778 VVAGSPAADFF
+778 VVAGSPAAEFF

-796 SINGEVANTFLDAE
+796 SLNGEVANTFLEAE
-810 HASQSPEVDVIIY
+810 HASQSPEVDVTIY
-823 RDGGELGARIP
+823 RDGDELSALIP

-839 GAGIDRV
+839 GTGIDRV

-862 VQRGIEAEG
+862 VQRGIRAEG
-871 VYVSYFSY
+871 VYVSFFSF
-879 GSPASRSGL
+879 GSPASRSRL
-888 FAGRRIVSVD
+888 FAGRRIVGVD
-898 GRPTADIDQFLEV
+898 GQPTADVDEFLDV

-917 RESVRINTVTWNNVS
+917 RESVRLNTVTWNNVS
-932 EVITLKLDNHYWPG
+932 EVITLKLDNHYWPS
-946 YELVREG
+946 YELRRDGES
-953 GAWRRRDLD
+953 WQRRDLN

>member
-1 MKTINRFAARAVR
+1 MKMLNRFALLSMLAA
-14 ATGVVATRT
+14 VATS
-23 HAAAGTYAAAGTRAA
+23 
-38 TVVVTAAAA
+38 VS
-47 LTATVAQAQ
+47 LAQE
-56 DRSWNATLEEISTA
+56 RSWNATLEEISTA

-99 ERGLILTNRHVVT
+99 EYGLILTNRHVVT

-139 DFGFFRYDPAVLR
+139 DFGFFRYDPAALR

-159 PLAPEAARIGREIR
+159 PLVPEAAQIGREIR

-250 FLPLDRVSRAFGLV
+250 FLPLDRVSRAFDLV

-289 LGLREETE
+289 LGLPEETE

-323 LEPGDILLRVEGE
+323 LEPGDILLRVDGE
-336 LISEFVPLA
+336 LVSEFVPLA
-345 AALDDNVGGS
+345 AALDDNVGRT
-355 VEIEVERGGEALRRE
+355 VEIEVERGGKAVSRE
-370 LSVNDLHAITS
+370 LRVDDLHAITS
-381 DEYVEFAEGVFH
+381 DEYVEYGEGVFH

-431 SIDGQAMN
+431 SIDGQDMD
-439 TLDDFQNI
+439 TLDDFQQV
-447 VEALPMGQRAIVRF
+447 VEDLPMGRRAIVRF

-472 RAVINNRNWF
+472 RSIINNRNWF
-482 PARRCERDDVLGY
+482 PARRCQRDDVLGF
-495 WPCRELAEGPPP
+495 WPCDDLAEAPPP
-507 TNPTPGDTTFPLRG
+507 AQATPGSTTFPLRG
-521 DPHVQAITPSLALV
+521 DPHVQAITPSLVLI

-545 VNDRHYYGTGVV
+545 VSDRHYYGTGVI

-585 SLEIPGKVEY
+585 SLEVPGEVEY

-603 VVAYDPAL
+603 VVAYDPSL
-611 IGDTPVRSARFSA
+611 IGDTPVQSARFSA
-624 DPVDPGKE
+624 DPVNPGE
-632 VEVVG
+632 QVEVVG

-649 EVRALIPVELPL
+649 EVRALIPAELPL

-678 NGPDEFDGVIVDTDG
+678 NGPDEFDGVIIDAEGAVR
-693 TVVALWASFAFQQGR
+693 ALWASFAFQQGR

-714 MGVPASLVVDM
+714 MGVPANLVIDM
-725 VQGMKAGVPL
+725 VDSMKAAEPL

-759 VQRYER
+759 VQRYEQ
-765 HNPLRR
+765 HHPLRR
-771 QVLGVSS
+771 QVLAVSS
-778 VVAGSPAADFF
+778 IVAGSPAAEFF

-796 SINGEVANTFLDAE
+796 SINGEVANTFLEAE
-810 HASQSPEVDVIIY
+810 HASQSPEVDVTIY
-823 RDGGELGARIP
+823 RDGEELSALIP

-839 GAGIDRV
+839 GSGIDRV

-871 VYVSYFSY
+871 VYVSFFSF

-888 FAGRRIVSVD
+888 FAGRRIVAVD
-898 GRPTADIDQFLEV
+898 GQPTADIDEFLEA

-917 RESVRINTVTWNNVS
+917 RESVRLNTVTWNNVS
-932 EVITLKLDNHYWPG
+932 EVITMKLDNHYWPS
-946 YELVREG
+946 YEL
-953 GAWRRRDLD
+953 RRNGESWQRFDLN

>member
-1 MKTINRFAARAVR
+1 MKTINPIAVAAILAGAV
-14 ATGVVATRT
+14 
-23 HAAAGTYAAAGTRAA
+23 AA
-38 TVVVTAAAA
+38 
-47 LTATVAQAQ
+47 AQAQ
-56 DRSWNATLEEISTA
+56 ERTWNATLEEISTA

-75 VDSTRAFDTERNQ
+75 VDSTRAFDTGRNQ

-99 ERGLILTNRHVVT
+99 DSGLILTNRHVVT

-121 FLNQEEVDLVPVY
+121 FVNQEEVDLTPVY

-139 DFGFFRYDPAVLR
+139 DFGFFRYDPAALR

-159 PLAPEAARIGREIR
+159 PLVPEAAQIGRDIR

-235 LALNAGGNSQAASSF
+235 VALNAGANSQAASSF
-250 FLPLDRVSRAFGLV
+250 FLPLDRVSRALDLI
-264 RDGKPV
+264 RAGKPV
-270 PRGTLQSEFV
+270 PRGTLQIEFV

-289 LGLREETE
+289 LGLPQDTE
-297 ALTRE
+297 AVTRA

-317 PGNGNF
+317 PGNDNG
-323 LEPGDILLRVEGE
+323 LQPGDILLRADGE
-336 LISEFVPLA
+336 LVSEFVPLA
-345 AALDDNVGGS
+345 AALDDNVGRF
-355 VEIEVERGGEALRRE
+355 VEIEVERGGEVLRETLR
-370 LSVNDLHAITS
+370 VDDLHAITS
-381 DEYVEFAEGVFH
+381 DEYLEYAEGVFH

-421 AAIPRGSLLT
+421 AAIPRGSLIT
-431 SIDGQAMN
+431 SLDGEPMHD
-439 TLDDFQNI
+439 LDAFQQV
-447 VEALPMGQRAIVRF
+447 VERLPASRRATVRF
-461 VQFDDPRAERQ
+461 LQFDDPRTERQ
-472 RAVINNRNWF
+472 RSVINNRNWF
-482 PARRCERDDVLGY
+482 PTRRCKRDDGLGL
-495 WPCRELAEGPPP
+495 WPCEDLAQAPPP
-507 TNPTPGDTTFPLRG
+507 IPATPGSTTFPLRG
-521 DPHVQAITPSLALV
+521 DPHVQTITPSLVLV

-545 VNDRHYYGTGVV
+545 VSDRHYYGTGVI
-557 ADAER
+557 ADTGR

-585 SLEIPGKVEY
+585 SLETPGKVEY

-603 VVAYDPAL
+603 VVSYDPAL
-611 IGDTPVRSARFSA
+611 IGDTPVRAADFSA
-624 DPVDPGKE
+624 EPVNPGE
-632 VEVVG
+632 EIEVVG

-649 EVRALIPVELPL
+649 EVRALIPAELPL

-678 NGPDEFDGVIVDTDG
+678 NGPDEYDGVIIDTEG
-693 TVVALWASFAFQQGR
+693 AVRALWASFAFQQGR

-725 VQGMKAGVPL
+725 VDAMRAGEPL
-735 RSLEVEWDL
+735 RSLEVEWSL

-759 VQRYER
+759 VQRYEQ

-771 QVLGVSS
+771 RVLAVTS
-778 VVAGSPAADFF
+778 VVAGSPAAEFF

-796 SINGEVANTFLDAE
+796 SLNGAVANSFLEAE
-810 HASQSPEVDVIIY
+810 RASQSAEVDVTIY
-823 RDGGELGARIP
+823 RDGEELSARIP

-857 HRAIA
+857 HRAIS
-862 VQRGIEAEG
+862 VQRGVRAEG
-871 VYVSYFSY
+871 VYVSFFSF

-888 FAGRRIVSVD
+888 FAGRRIVGVD
-898 GRPTADIDQFLEV
+898 GEPTADVDEFLAAV
-911 VSGRED
+911 GGRD
-917 RESVRINTVTWNNVS
+917 NRESVRLNTVTWNNVS
-932 EVITLKLDNHYWPG
+932 EVITLKLDNYYWPS
-946 YELVREG
+946 YELRRDGER
-953 GAWRRRDLD
+953 WQRRDL

>member
-1 MKTINRFAARAVR
+1 MKQIYRIAVP
-14 ATGVVATRT
+14 AILV
-23 HAAAGTYAAAGTRAA
+23 AAGTAAP
-38 TVVVTAAAA
+38 
-47 LTATVAQAQ
+47 AQEHT
-56 DRSWNATLEEISTA
+56 WNATLEEISAA

-75 VDSTRAFDTERNQ
+75 VDSTRAFDTGRNQ

-121 FLNQEEVDLVPVY
+121 FVNQEEVELTPVY

-139 DFGFFRYDPAVLR
+139 DFGFFRYDPGALR

-159 PLAPEAARIGREIR
+159 PLVPEAAQIGRDIR

-235 LALNAGGNSQAASSF
+235 VALNAGANSQAASSF
-250 FLPLDRVSRAFGLV
+250 FLPLDRVSRAFGLI

-289 LGLREETE
+289 LGLPEETE
-297 ALTRE
+297 AITRA
-302 AFPDQTGLLVVEHVI
+302 AFPDQIGLLVVEHVI
-317 PGNGNF
+317 PGTGNF
-323 LEPGDILLRVEGE
+323 LQPGDILLRIDGE
-336 LISEFVPLA
+336 LVAEFVPLA
-345 AALDDNVGGS
+345 AALDANVGRT
-355 VEIEVERGGEALRRE
+355 VEIEVERGGEVVRQQL
-370 LSVNDLHAITS
+370 VVDDLHSITS
-381 DEYVEFAEGVFH
+381 DEFVEYGEGVFH

-405 PVSGVYVANP
+405 SVAGVYVANP
-415 GYVFGT
+415 GYVFGS
-421 AAIPRGSLLT
+421 AAIPRGSLIL
-431 SIDGQAMN
+431 SLDGEPMDD
-439 TLDDFQNI
+439 LDDFERA
-447 VEALPMGQRAIVRF
+447 VEQLPLGQRASVRF

-472 RAVINNRNWF
+472 RSIINNRNWF
-482 PARRCERDDVLGY
+482 PARRCKRDDTLGL
-495 WPCRELAEGPPP
+495 WPCEELTEALSAVPA
-507 TNPTPGDTTFPLRG
+507 TPGRTTFPLRG
-521 DPHVQAITPSLALV
+521 DAHVQQITPSLVLV

-545 VNDRHYYGTGVV
+545 VSDRHFYGTGVI
-557 ADAER
+557 ADTER

-585 SLEIPGKVEY
+585 SLEVPGEVEY

-603 VVAYDPAL
+603 VVSYDPAL
-611 IGDTPVRSARFSA
+611 IGDTPVRAADFSA
-624 DPVDPGKE
+624 EPVNPGEE

-649 EVRALIPVELPL
+649 EVRALIPAELPL
-661 SRTLRFRESNL
+661 SRTLRFREANL

-678 NGPDEFDGVIVDTDG
+678 NGPDEFDGVIIDG
-693 TVVALWASFAFQQGR
+693 DGAVRALWASFAFQQGR
-708 ELTQFN
+708 EQTQFN
-714 MGVPASLVVDM
+714 MGVPSGLVIDM
-725 VQGMKAGVPL
+725 VNSMRSDEPL
-735 RSLEVEWDL
+735 RSLEVEWSL

-759 VQRYER
+759 VQRYEQ

-771 QVLGVSS
+771 QVLAVSS
-778 VVAGSPAADFF
+778 VVADSPAAEFF

-796 SINGEVANTFLDAE
+796 SLNGEVANTFRAAE
-810 HASQSPEVDVIIY
+810 QASQSAEVDVTIY
-823 RDGGELGARIP
+823 RDGAEISAGIP

-839 GAGIDRV
+839 GTGIDRV
-846 VLWAGA
+846 LLWAGA

-857 HRAIA
+857 HRAIS
-862 VQRGIEAEG
+862 VQRGIAAEG
-871 VYVSYFSY
+871 VYISYFGF

-888 FAGRRIVSVD
+888 FAGRRIVAVD
-898 GRPTADIDQFLEV
+898 GQPTADLDQFLQV
-911 VSGRED
+911 VGGREN

-932 EVITLKLDNHYWPG
+932 EVITLKLDNHYWPS
-946 YELVREG
+946 YELRREG
-953 GAWRRRDLD
+953 ESWQRYELN

>member
-1 MKTINRFAARAVR
+1 MINRFAVPAMLA
-14 ATGVVATRT
+14 AVATS
-23 HAAAGTYAAAGTRAA
+23 
-38 TVVVTAAAA
+38 VS
-47 LTATVAQAQ
+47 LAQE
-56 DRSWNATLEEISTA
+56 RSWNATLEEISTA

-99 ERGLILTNRHVVT
+99 EYGLILTNRHVVT

-139 DFGFFRYDPAVLR
+139 DFGFFRFDPSALR

-159 PLAPEAARIGREIR
+159 PLVPEAAQIGREIR

-250 FLPLDRVSRAFGLV
+250 FLPLDRVSRAFNLV
-264 RDGKPV
+264 RDGKRV

-289 LGLREETE
+289 LGLPEETE

-317 PGNGNF
+317 PGDGNF
-323 LEPGDILLRVEGE
+323 LEPGDILLRVNGE
-336 LISEFVPLA
+336 LVSEFVPLA
-345 AALDDNVGGS
+345 AALDDNVGRTL
-355 VEIEVERGGEALRRE
+355 EIEVDRGGKAVSRE
-370 LSVNDLHAITS
+370 LRVDDLHAITS
-381 DEYVEFAEGVFH
+381 DEYVEYGEGVFH

-421 AAIPRGSLLT
+421 AAIPRGSLIA
-431 SIDGQAMN
+431 SIDGQDMD
-439 TLDDFQNI
+439 TLDDFQRV
-447 VEALPMGQRAIVRF
+447 VEDLPMGRRAIVRF

-472 RAVINNRNWF
+472 RSIINNRNWF
-482 PARRCERDDVLGY
+482 PARRCQRDDVLGF
-495 WPCRELAEGPPP
+495 WPCDDLAEAPPP
-507 TNPTPGDTTFPLRG
+507 AQATPGSTTFPLRG
-521 DPHVQAITPSLALV
+521 DPHVQTITPSLVLI

-545 VNDRHYYGTGVV
+545 VSDRHYYGTGVI

-562 GWVVVDR
+562 GWIVVDR

-585 SLEIPGKVEY
+585 SLEIPGEVEY

-603 VVAYDPAL
+603 VVAYDPSL
-611 IGDTPVRSARFSA
+611 IGDTPVQSASFSA
-624 DPVDPGKE
+624 DPVNPGE
-632 VEVVG
+632 QVEVVG

-649 EVRALIPVELPL
+649 EVRALIPAELPL

-678 NGPDEFDGVIVDTDG
+678 NGPDEFDGVIIDAEGAVR
-693 TVVALWASFAFQQGR
+693 ALWASFAFQQGR

-714 MGVPASLVVDM
+714 MGVPANLVIDM
-725 VQGMKAGVPL
+725 VDSMKAAEPL

-759 VQRYER
+759 VQRYEQ
-765 HNPLRR
+765 HHPLRR
-771 QVLGVSS
+771 QVLAVSS
-778 VVAGSPAADFF
+778 IVAGSPAAEFF

-796 SINGEVANTFLDAE
+796 SINGEVANTFLEAE
-810 HASQSPEVDVIIY
+810 HASQSPEVDVTIY
-823 RDGGELGARIP
+823 RDGEELSALIP

-839 GAGIDRV
+839 GSGIDRV

-871 VYVSYFSY
+871 VYVSFFSF
-879 GSPASRSGL
+879 GSPASRSRL
-888 FAGRRIVSVD
+888 FAGRRIVAVD
-898 GRPTADIDQFLEV
+898 GQPTADIDEFLEA

-917 RESVRINTVTWNNVS
+917 RASVRLNTVTWNNVS
-932 EVITLKLDNHYWPG
+932 EVITMKLDNHYWPS
-946 YELVREG
+946 YEL
-953 GAWRRRDLD
+953 RRNGESWQRFDLN